1 MEPVRV
7 LRSLPVLAMSAVLPW
22 SEELWRDISR
32 ILGAR
37 VQDTPDVLRCYR
49 RALRRGDQETL
60 LAVDARVC
68 ADPEWGG
75 WARALPDL
83 QEAALREFSD
93 TNRRVGAPG
102 EASLKGEHRAEVLEF
117 LRLIAHVLRRI
128 PRP

>member
-1 MEPVRV
+1 MTQAPK
-7 LRSLPVLAMSAVLPW
+7 
-22 SEELWRDISR
+22 
-32 ILGAR
+32 
-37 VQDTPDVLRCYR
+37 
-49 RALRRGDQETL
+49 
-60 LAVDARVC
+60 VC

-83 QEAALREFSD
+83 QDVTLREFSD

-102 EASLKGEHRAEVLEF
+102 EVSLKGEHGAEVLEF